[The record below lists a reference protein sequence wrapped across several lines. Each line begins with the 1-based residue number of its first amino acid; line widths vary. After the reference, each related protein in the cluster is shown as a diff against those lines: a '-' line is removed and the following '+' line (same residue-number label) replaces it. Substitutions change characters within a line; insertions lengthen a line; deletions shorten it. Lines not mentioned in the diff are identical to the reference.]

1 MIAAIASHDGDGQA
15 PSGRRNKN
23 KSKAPRAVLCVVED
37 VVQPEGVHVKGGH
50 DMEASQNIVVEVNA
64 LGRD

>member
-1 MIAAIASHDGDGQA
+1 MTAM
-15 PSGRRNKN
+15 GRRRADGGTK
-23 KSKAPRAVLCVVED
+23 KKAKAPRAVLCVVED